1 MDAIVDLLKLLNSL
15 VRLMRDLDGG
25 VLLWIVG
32 IVALAV
38 LVVLV
43 ITVVERMRA
52 RRNGGGAA

>member
-25 VLLWIVG
+25 VFLWLVG
-32 IVALAV
+32 IVALV
-38 LVVLV
+38 VFVVLV